1 MARTKSPTLH
11 PACKLF
17 PLLGETELQELADDI
32 TENGLQNAI
41 VLHDGKVL
49 DGQNRLAACKLAG
62 IEPTFVEWKGTGS
75 PLHWV
80 VSQNLMRRHLSASQ
94 RAAVALELLPML
106 EKEAKDRQ
114 RKSPG
119 RGKKGSEKFADSEG
133 IGKASE
139 VAAKLVGANSRY
151 IEIIKQVN
159 LKAPDLIDEIKV
171 GEIPTGSI
179 DAIISDPIYPEVNRE
194 YGKITEAEWLDLMAV
209 VVAESKRVLKP
220 TGSAVFILQPNFD
233 KIGKMRLWLWKFM
246 LQAAEEWNL
255 VQDCYWWAIDTLPSA
270 AANRKHGLMRQ
281 SVKTCVWLG
290 SPDCYR
296 NQEAVLWEESEKHST
311 RKWSDR
317 ALQNRPSGYTV
328 REGRTAQTSA
338 MRGGTVPFNL
348 LPIPNANTDDT
359 GGHPAST
366 PYDLAA
372 WWCRYILPPKGVLL
386 DMYCGS
392 GTMLAAGLDNGASKV
407 IGIEKERKYLNV
419 AKKRVG

>member
-1 MARTKSPTLH
+1 M
-11 PACKLF
+11 
-17 PLLGETELQELADDI
+17 
-32 TENGLQNAI
+32 
-41 VLHDGKVL
+41 
-49 DGQNRLAACKLAG
+49 
-62 IEPTFVEWKGTGS
+62 
-75 PLHWV
+75 
-80 VSQNLMRRHLSASQ
+80 
-94 RAAVALELLPML
+94 
-106 EKEAKDRQ
+106 
-114 RKSPG
+114 
-119 RGKKGSEKFADSEG
+119 
-133 IGKASE
+133 
-139 VAAKLVGANSRY
+139 
-151 IEIIKQVN
+151 IKQVN

-171 GEIPTGSI
+171 GRISVTEAKWVADLPTKDRKSLMSEINGDGLTDEIIRQWKSDRNGKVKKAQRSATRRTGSAELILGDCRTKLKEIRTSSI

-209 VVAESKRVLKP
+209 VVNESKRVLKP
-220 TGSAVFILQPNFD
+220 KGSAVFILQPNFD

-270 AANRKHGLMRQ
+270 GANRKHGLMRQ

-290 SPDCYR
+290 HPDCYR
-296 NQEAVLWEESEKHST
+296 NQEAVLWEPSEKHAA

-317 ALQNRPSGYTV
+317 ALRNRPSGHTV
-328 REGRTAQTSA
+328 RDGRTAMTSEI
-338 MRGGTVPFNL
+338 RGGSVPFNL
-348 LPIPNANTDDT
+348 LPIANSMTGDT